1 MNHCLL
7 SLGSN
12 DAPEASLEQARKLL
26 EQRFQSLHWGAAKK
40 TEPIGMPL
48 GTPWFINQ
56 VGSLYTSLSS
66 NDVRSVLKETEKLI
80 GQTPEAKE
88 KGCIRIDI
96 DLLCFNGKVLKEKE
110 YNYPCIRTL
119 INELLEE
126 EIVSGQP

>member
-12 DAPEASLEQARKLL
+12 DAPEVSLEQARKLL

-40 TEPIGMPL
+40 TEPIGMPA

-56 VGSLYTSLSS
+56 VASLYTSLSS
-66 NDVRSVLKETEKLI
+66 DEVRSVLKEMEKFI
-80 GQTPEAKE
+80 GQTPEAKA
-88 KGCIRIDI
+88 KGVIRIDI
-96 DLLCFNGKVLKEKE
+96 DLLCYNGKVLKEKE
-110 YNYPCIRTL
+110 YNYPCIRSL

-126 EIVSGQP
+126 EITSGKS